1 MKPSVP
7 PTAWAGTIQTTDT
20 GQHDG
25 GRAISSQ
32 LEMAR
37 LADVVAALREHC
49 PWTAALTRDS
59 LTTYLLEESYELIEA
74 LEAGRREE
82 IAGELGDILL
92 QVVLHAR
99 LAQEDGSFDLADVAR
114 GLSGKLIRRSPHVF
128 HADGTLQ
135 DSFPATIAE
144 IEETWERVKAAE
156 RAGSGVGAG
165 AVLAASPFSG
175 IPRSLPALAMA
186 QKTIE
191 RAERAGLSTG
201 EPRGTPGGNIGT
213 EAELGKVLFDVVR
226 LAQQGGMDAERA
238 LRTAVREFQ
247 QGV

>member
-1 MKPSVP
+1 MRPLAP
-7 PTAWAGTIQTTDT
+7 PTAWTGTIQSVTTDT

-25 GRAISSQ
+25 GRAIYSQ

-37 LADVVAALREHC
+37 LVDVVAALREHC
-49 PWTAALTRDS
+49 PWTAALTRES

-99 LAQEDGSFDLADVAR
+99 LAQEEGSFDLADVAR

-135 DSFPATIAE
+135 DSFPASIAE
-144 IEETWERVKAAE
+144 IEETWERVKADE
-156 RAGSGVGAG
+156 RAGSGVGA
-165 AVLAASPFSG
+165 VTTASPFSG

-186 QKTIE
+186 QKSIE